1 MLVSLARIA
10 HTGTILRVVVPA
22 TTPMTTTMTTS
33 LDLRRSQ
40 KTERNSKKMLALPS
54 STRVLSNTVSTI
66 RVNRAVRRFPAPA
79 RSARNRT
86 QVDRD
91 RPIMG
96 TRCSTTAVS
105 ATPDAVSPSTP
116 AVNTNGRIGGKV
128 KTLALAG
135 VACAVLLAAPSV
147 AQAAATAA
155 PAEPSSLV
163 SLIKSSVSFV
173 LHLDVHLGDIVSKYG
188 MATYAILFAIV
199 FAETG
204 LVVTPLLPGDSL
216 LFATGA
222 LAALGKLNIVALL
235 ALYAVAAILGDAVN
249 YAVGKSLGSKAVDA
263 KLVKKAYL
271 DKTEKFY
278 EKYGP
283 KTIVLARFV
292 PIVRTFAP
300 FVAGV
305 GRMAYQ
311 QFAVYNVLGAL
322 LWVGICTFA
331 GYCFGN
337 IPMIHEN
344 FSLVVLGIILVS
356 VLPVVFELL
365 MAHRNG
371 GRHGGRSGSVARVG
385 GSLVVRFT

>member
-1 MLVSLARIA
+1 
-10 HTGTILRVVVPA
+10 
-22 TTPMTTTMTTS
+22 
-33 LDLRRSQ
+33 
-40 KTERNSKKMLALPS
+40 MLAVPS
-54 STRVLSNTVSTI
+54 STRVVSNTGIPAV
-66 RVNRAVRRFPAPA
+66 RNRAVG
-79 RSARNRT
+79 RSPVPSFSTRT
-86 QVDRD
+86 RVHVSRD
-91 RPIMG
+91 RP
-96 TRCSTTAVS
+96 TRITAVS
-105 ATPDAVSPSTP
+105 PTPDAVSHATP
-116 AVNTNGRIGGKV
+116 AVSSNGRISSKV
-128 KTLALAG
+128 KTLALVG

-147 AQAAATAA
+147 AHAAATAA
-155 PAEPSSLV
+155 EPTSLV
-163 SLIKSSVSFV
+163 SLIKSSISFV

-222 LAALGKLNIVALL
+222 LAALGKLNVVALL
-235 ALYAVAAILGDAVN
+235 ALYAAAAILGDAVN
-249 YAVGKSLGSKAVDA
+249 YAVGKSLGSRAVDA
-263 KLVKKAYL
+263 KLVKKEYL

-278 EKYGP
+278 QKYGP

-311 QFAVYNVLGAL
+311 QFALYNVVGAL
-322 LWVGICTFA
+322 LWTSICTFA

-344 FSLVVLGIILVS
+344 FSLVVLGIIAVS

-365 MAHRNG
+365 MAYRSG
-371 GRHGGRSGSVARVG
+371 GRKGGRSGSVSRVG
-385 GSLVVRFT
+385 GSLIVRFS

>member
-1 MLVSLARIA
+1 M
-10 HTGTILRVVVPA
+10 
-22 TTPMTTTMTTS
+22 
-33 LDLRRSQ
+33 
-40 KTERNSKKMLALPS
+40 
-54 STRVLSNTVSTI
+54 RVLSNTGIPGVG
-66 RVNRAVRRFPAPA
+66 NRAVG
-79 RSARNRT
+79 RSPVPSCTTRT
-86 QVDRD
+86 RVHMSRD
-91 RPIMG
+91 RPSRI
-96 TRCSTTAVS
+96 TAAS
-105 ATPDAVSPSTP
+105 PTPDAVSHAAP
-116 AVNTNGRIGGKV
+116 AVCSNGRISSKV

-147 AQAAATAA
+147 AHAAVTAA
-155 PAEPSSLV
+155 EPTSLG
-163 SLIKSSVSFV
+163 SLIKSSISFV

-216 LFATGA
+216 LFATGT
-222 LAALGKLNIVALL
+222 LAALGKLNIVALFT
-235 ALYAVAAILGDAVN
+235 LYAVAAILGDAVN
-249 YAVGKSLGSKAVDA
+249 YAVGKYLGSRAVDA
-263 KLVKKAYL
+263 KLVKKEYL

-278 EKYGP
+278 QKYGP

-311 QFAVYNVLGAL
+311 QFAVYNVVGAL
-322 LWVGICTFA
+322 LWTSICTFA

-337 IPMIHEN
+337 IPIIHEN
-344 FSLVVLGIILVS
+344 FSLVVLGIIAVS

-365 MAHRNG
+365 MVYRSG
-371 GRHGGRSGSVARVG
+371 GPKGGRSGKVERVG
-385 GSLVVRFT
+385 GSLTVRFL